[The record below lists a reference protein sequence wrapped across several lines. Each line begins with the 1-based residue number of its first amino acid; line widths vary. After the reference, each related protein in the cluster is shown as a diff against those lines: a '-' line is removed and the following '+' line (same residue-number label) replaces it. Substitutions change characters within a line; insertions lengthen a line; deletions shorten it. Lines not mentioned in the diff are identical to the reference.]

1 MNNRTI
7 YLSLRRLIAA
17 ALLLAAWP
25 LLAQTATPSPS
36 GGPQMAGR
44 RGGAPPCLQKAG
56 IERSVMEQLRSIQ
69 SDSRSQISSVCGNSS
84 LTPQQKQEQVQ
95 QIRQQSKQKIDS
107 LITPQQQE
115 ALHACQQEMGM
126 NHGGMATHNQGFGGA
141 AFGGGP
147 GCGELSHGKRPAGAN
162 ANPSGDSSSPGHN

>member
-1 MNNRTI
+1 M
-7 YLSLRRLIAA
+7 AA

-36 GGPQMAGR
+36 SGPQMAGR

-56 IERSVMEQLRSIQ
+56 IDRSVMEQLHSIQ
-69 SDSRSQISSVCGNSS
+69 TGSRSQIASVCENSS

-115 ALHACQQEMGM
+115 ALHSCQQQMGM
-126 NHGGMATHNQGFGGA
+126 NHPGMAGVTGTGP
-141 AFGGGP
+141 FGGGP
-147 GCGELSHGKRPAGAN
+147 GCGERPHP
-162 ANPSGDSSSPGHN
+162 NPSGSSSSPGHN

>member
-1 MNNRTI
+1 MNNPTI
-7 YLSLRRLIAA
+7 CPSLRRLMAA
-17 ALLLAAWP
+17 ALLLAAGP
-25 LLAQTATPSPS
+25 LLAQTVTPSPS

-56 IERSVMEQLRSIQ
+56 IDRSVMEQLHSIQ
-69 SDSRSQISSVCGNSS
+69 SGSRSQITSVCENSS

-126 NHGGMATHNQGFGGA
+126 NHAGMPGGNQAGH
-141 AFGGGP
+141 FGGGP
-147 GCGELSHGKRPAGAN
+147 GCGEWSHPNRPTGSN
-162 ANPSGDSSSPGHN
+162 NNPSGSSSSPGHN